1 MMGYLHAINW
11 EEIREALATV
21 GAPTTAKELGM
32 KDDHIIE
39 ALKIAHTINPNRYT
53 ILGEKGLTEK
63 AAERLARI
71 TGVIK

>member
-1 MMGYLHAINW
+1 
-11 EEIREALATV
+11 
-21 GAPTTAKELGM
+21 M
-32 KDDHIIE
+32 KDAHVIE
-39 ALKIAHTINPNRYT
+39 ALKIADTINPSRYT